1 MGGKTYPSSLDLC
14 LLSWLLYGSP
24 QLVFIKNSEHLVKLL
39 KEVNLEED
47 DMFVSYDVLALFT
60 SVPCDEVVDIAV
72 EGAKKDPEWYN
83 RTKLISIEM
92 EELLTFCLYT
102 TYFKFQG
109 EFYQQV
115 FGVAMGSPI
124 SRNVTK
130 MFMEMLKIKTLA
142 TAPNF

>member
-1 MGGKTYPSSLDLC
+1 M
-14 LLSWLLYGSP
+14 
-24 QLVFIKNSEHLVKLL
+24 KLL
-39 KEVNLEED
+39 KEVNQEED

-60 SVPCDEVVDIAV
+60 SVPYDEVVDIAV
-72 EGAKKDPEWYN
+72 DRAKKDPEWYN

-142 TAPNF
+142 TAPNPPCLWG